1 MTSHERP
8 SSLAP
13 PGDDLDDAR
22 IETLGLFLES
32 HNRLVS
38 QLNRELEEHANLS
51 LQWLEMLLRLART
64 DGDCLKA
71 TELASEIALSS
82 GGATRLV
89 DRMESQGLVERR
101 RNTTDRRGPRVPHPN
116 RQEQADAC
124 VARTHRWTRAPPRST
139 TRNRDA
145 HFRRTRSHAPR
156 LEHLTRRSCCRA
168 WRDTAQRV
176 GIVDG
181 QGGEQAGS
189 QAGER
194 WTKSSVE
201 ETERLVAER

>member
-101 RNTTDRRGPRVPHPN
+101 RNTTDRRVVHVCLTPTG
-116 RQEQADAC
+116 
-124 VARTHRWTRAPPRST
+124 
-139 TRNRDA
+139 RNRLTLALPVHIDGLE
-145 HFRRTRSHAPR
+145 RRLAAPLGTEMHTFAGLVR
-156 LEHLTRRSCCRA
+156 TL
-168 WRDTAQRV
+168 RDSNT
-176 GIVDG
+176 
-181 QGGEQAGS
+181 
-189 QAGER
+189 
-194 WTKSSVE
+194 
-201 ETERLVAER
+201 